1 MKKIII
7 DSLSKCFDHPVLTD
21 FDMEAEMG
29 GVYALM
35 GPSGCGKTTLLRIL
49 AGLEQADSGLITG
62 TDDLRVSFMFQED
75 RLLPWLSAVDNL
87 RFVLPSLPED
97 AVIEKLDQL
106 GIGGQD
112 ARRPVSEYSGGM
124 KRRVA
129 FLRTVLFPSDL
140 LLLDEPF
147 TGLDEANIGAAA
159 AFLTDNRNGRTVI
172 LTTHSEQEAGLCRAE
187 VIRM

>member
-1 MKKIII
+1 MEKIII
-7 DSLSKCFDHPVLTD
+7 DSLSKRFDHPVLTD
-21 FDMEAEMG
+21 FCMEVEKG
-29 GVYALM
+29 GVFALM

-49 AGLEQADSGLITG
+49 AGLERADSGLIRG

-75 RLLPWLSAVDNL
+75 RLLPWQSAVENL
-87 RFVLPSLPED
+87 RFVLPSIPE
-97 AVIEKLDQL
+97 AALTQKLSQV
-106 GIGGQD
+106 GISGQD

-140 LLLDEPF
+140 LLMDEPF
-147 TGLDEANIGAAA
+147 TGLDEVNTGTAA
-159 AFLTDNRNGRTVI
+159 AFLTENRNGRTVI
-172 LTTHSEQEAGLCRAE
+172 LTTHSEQEAELCRAE

>member
-1 MKKIII
+1 MEKIII
-7 DSLSKCFDHPVLTD
+7 DSLSKSFDHPVLTD
-21 FDMEAEMG
+21 FCMEVEKG
-29 GVYALM
+29 GVFALM

-49 AGLEQADSGLITG
+49 AGLERADSGLIRG

-75 RLLPWLSAVDNL
+75 RLLPWQSAVENL
-87 RFVLPSLPED
+87 RFVLPSMPE
-97 AVIEKLDQL
+97 AALTQKLSQV
-106 GIGGQD
+106 GISGQD

-140 LLLDEPF
+140 LLMDEPF
-147 TGLDEANIGAAA
+147 TGLDEVNTGTAA
-159 AFLTDNRNGRTVI
+159 AFLTENRNGRTVI
-172 LTTHSEQEAGLCRAE
+172 LTTHSEQEAELCRAE